1 MPNQKKIKNQAKEV
15 KKYIKQHNL
24 RFIRNNERYR
34 EKLGMNQRQLYYIFH
49 YLSET
54 GYLEP
59 WNKKIY
65 QIRNI

>member
-1 MPNQKKIKNQAKEV
+1 MPNQKKIKNQAKKV
-15 KKYIKQHNL
+15 KKYIRQHNL

-34 EKLGMNQRQLYYIFH
+34 EKLGMNQRQLYYIFN
-49 YLSET
+49 YLSEN

-65 QIRNI
+65 QIKNI

>member
-1 MPNQKKIKNQAKEV
+1 MPNQKKIKNQAKTV
-15 KKYIKQHNL
+15 KEYIKQHNL

-34 EKLGMNQRQLYYIFH
+34 VKLGMNQRQLYYAFI
-49 YLSET
+49 YLSEI

-65 QIRNI
+65 QIKNI